1 MAKLFKAY
9 RLTSLIIDLVKSWTW
24 YLGHMCTLVIR
35 IKNKVMLGE
44 MFIIKFNNI
53 NWETRM
59 FMKVNNILIVKI
71 FAVLR
76 RFPVLDKNLK
86 IIELIYTR

>member
-1 MAKLFKAY
+1 
-9 RLTSLIIDLVKSWTW
+9 
-24 YLGHMCTLVIR
+24 
-35 IKNKVMLGE
+35 
-44 MFIIKFNNI
+44 
-53 NWETRM
+53 M